1 MNEDGLIRV
10 VLIRHGKTAS
20 NLEKRYAGR
29 RNDDPLCPEG
39 IRELESIAPQFHALV
54 GDGSLI
60 FSGYSKRCVES
71 ARILS
76 RLCFPKLDPLVVERL
91 KEIDFGDFEG
101 KTSAELADDPRYQS
115 WLDSG
120 GTAPFPGGESRADFI
135 KRTVESLEKAIEA
148 AFAGRFETA
157 AFVCHGGNIMAFMS
171 RKTGGEYFDFQV
183 PPCGGYETTI
193 RKTSG
198 GFELLSFDRVD
209 DRLRA

>member
-39 IRELESIAPQFHALV
+39 IRELESIAPQFRALV
-54 GDGSLI
+54 GDGRGV
-60 FSGYSKRCVES
+60 FSGALKRCVES
-71 ARILS
+71 ARIL
-76 RLCFPKLDPLVVERL
+76 FPDVAPIVVEEL
-91 KEIDFGDFEG
+91 TEIDFGDFEG
-101 KTSAELADDPRYQS
+101 KTYAELADDPRYQA
-115 WLDSG
+115 WLESG